1 MNKNLL
7 TLIIIFVLSL
17 IISAL
22 IFNFMEQ
29 NNISTKINYE
39 NLKEYSFF
47 SLFLESLKKNIIYF
61 ILIMLLSL
69 FGLSLMIYA
78 GFSIILIIY
87 GISMIYLV
95 KIVSGDMLYLVLNL
109 TDYLIYFPI
118 LVYFTYN
125 SILLSKNIKKIKT
138 NLKKIDI
145 IVKKHIS
152 FSVLSISLVIV
163 YSLIHSVWIYMIL
176 LLKN

>member
-39 NLKEYSFF
+39 NLKEYSFL

-61 ILIMLLSL
+61 ILIMVLSL

-78 GFSIILIIY
+78 GFSLVSIIY

-109 TDYLIYFPI
+109 TDYLIYFPV

-152 FSVLSISLVIV
+152 FSVLSISLVII
-163 YSLIHSVWIYMIL
+163 YSLVHSFWIYMIL